1 MEQNHDVSPS
11 CSIMTKIKDLH
22 QKLTS
27 SNEILE
33 ELLCRGEK
41 YLKQNEF
48 NKSNESK
55 KPTR

>member
-48 NKSNESK
+48 NKSNENNHL
-55 KPTR
+55 